1 MGIQQ
6 RLATREAERK
16 DTHPAEFVNAL
27 EDTLASRPTLQVVE
41 LSLFAEN
48 AILAKHIAH
57 QRGFK
62 HHHVREFEAR
72 PEVLQSAL
80 GDVGILH
87 GMP

>member
-1 MGIQQ
+1 
-6 RLATREAERK
+6 
-16 DTHPAEFVNAL
+16 
-27 EDTLASRPTLQVVE
+27 LQVVE

-57 QRGFK
+57 QRGFE

-72 PEVLQSAL
+72 AEVLQSAF

>member
-1 MGIQQ
+1 
-6 RLATREAERK
+6 LK
-16 DTHPAEFVNAL
+16 
-27 EDTLASRPTLQVVE
+27 VVE
-41 LSLFAEN
+41 LPFFAEN

-57 QRGFK
+57 QGGFE

-72 PEVLQSAL
+72 PEVLQSAF